1 MKEEDDFLVSWT
13 DRSGHT
19 VEYRWSRLSADNK
32 RRAWDSLDARGRE
45 TGRELIGRKLR
56 GRIWLR
62 ANDDP
67 GRAARDKS
75 AIEAAERKE
84 QERAA
89 REEEERRRAAQ
100 RAQLLEEIRHE
111 WAADKELL
119 EKTIDRQAADLRK
132 SQDERKQEGAESMRL
147 RAELERA
154 HAHAARLE
162 ADRTELNTEFG
173 RLKEIVGTGQE
184 LGAQISAKRAELAK
198 LSNEVERVNNEFD
211 DLSDSFDAFRRQ
223 VALRRTDRFLWDAAP
238 VELVEHLSFLV
249 PAARTDGAIAV
260 LIHRGMS
267 PSEIAKS
274 LRVSRERVMAVLDG
288 DGKRESVLNET
299 REWMGP
305 APDGYYSDGK
315 LTGAELVAEVWKL
328 HDGGKSQRETAR
340 LTGARLAAVNEI
352 LKAPRPVAATNSP
365 TTEPSTAAPSEP

>member
-56 GRIWLR
+56 GRLWLR

-147 RAELERA
+147 RAEVERA

-260 LIHRGMS
+260 LIHRGMP

-352 LKAPRPVAATNSP
+352 LKAPRPVAATNPS
-365 TTEPSTAAPSEP
+365 TTELGAAAPSEP